1 MKIISDLDSC
11 ELIKNG
17 AICFN
22 HLSSEEIDFVKK
34 SKTLVQFRKGENLTK
49 QGAFASYIL
58 FIIDGLVK
66 LHVEGNPNKN
76 FNLRILHSGD
86 FVGISAVFNENI
98 FSYSTIALSETT
110 VFLIEKTAIEQLIK
124 QNGEFAFGIT
134 KRYYIQNSN
143 LYQIISNM
151 MFKQMPGKL
160 ADALLYLSSDIFKD
174 NNIFSK
180 LSRKDIADFTGM
192 STESAVKLLKS
203 FEKDNII
210 ILSDKDIIIQNRKML
225 EEISKKG

>member
-1 MKIISDLDSC
+1 MKIITDTENC
-11 ELIKNG
+11 GLINSG
-17 AICFN
+17 AFCFK

-58 FIIDGLVK
+58 FIINGLVK
-66 LHVEGNPNKN
+66 QHVEGDSNKN

-98 FSYSTIALSETT
+98 FGYSTIALIETT

-134 KRYYIQNSN
+134 KRYYAQNSD

-160 ADALLYLSSDIFKD
+160 ADALLYLSSDIFKND
-174 NNIFSK
+174 DIFK
-180 LSRKDIADFTGM
+180 QLSRKDIADFTGM

-210 ILSDKDIIIQNRKML
+210 SLAEKDIIIENRKML
-225 EEISKKG
+225 EEISKRG